1 MIPTAVGMGQRY
13 NLQMH
18 FSQICGCIA
27 RPHYYT
33 EVNKLQGSN
42 ASSFGSVTGLV
53 TGINNNSTILLCI
66 S

>member
-1 MIPTAVGMGQRY
+1 MIPTAGGMGQRY

-27 RPHYYT
+27 RPNYYT
-33 EVNKLQGSN
+33 EVNKMQGSN

-53 TGINNNSTILLCI
+53 TGIS
-66 S
+66 

>member
-27 RPHYYT
+27 RPKLLYT
-33 EVNKLQGSN
+33 EVNKMQGSN

-53 TGINNNSTILLCI
+53 TGIS
-66 S
+66 